1 MRNNVTRGLD
11 AGDDA
16 TMVVEIWTVLLV
28 IFLLLFVLVAGAR
41 IERVRDTPPP
51 KASNELQAVVEG
63 SSDPAQLILISD
75 GRKLF
80 TTDGAQV
87 PASALAMRIEPDHRS
102 VAIVVPATLRVAD
115 LDRLRRLVGEG
126 LALPV
131 RFGRLPE
138 SWAQRLREWSRREAQ

>member
-1 MRNNVTRGLD
+1 MRAADRGLD

-41 IERVRDTPPP
+41 IERVRATPPA
-51 KASNELQAVVEG
+51 KASNEFLGVVEG
-63 SSDPAQLILISD
+63 SPEPAQLIFVSD
-75 GRKLF
+75 GRRLF

-87 PASALAMRIEPDHRS
+87 QAARLAMWIDSGHRS
-102 VAIVVPATLRVAD
+102 IAIVVPDTLRVAD
-115 LDRLRRLVGEG
+115 LDRLRGLVGEHIS
-126 LALPV
+126 LPV

-138 SWAQRLREWSRREAQ
+138 PWAQRVREWSAR